1 MSKRKLLIYGHVEL
15 NPSPF
20 TFKKTN
26 VCRASPL
33 SILEARLHQFGLK
46 HQDVGGAGDYFFF
59 RAVSHQL
66 YGNPNSHGIIRA
78 AGIQFLRD
86 NPERFI
92 DSNLE
97 RSWI

>member
-1 MSKRKLLIYGHVEL
+1 MV
-15 NPSPF
+15 
-20 TFKKTN
+20 
-26 VCRASPL
+26 
-33 SILEARLHQFGLK
+33 LEII
-46 HQDVGGAGDYFFF
+46 FF
-59 RAVSHQL
+59 RAVSQQL